1 MAQAEAMADSI
12 NYELNDGVAILRLDD
27 GKANALGHEVV
38 MTLGQHLD
46 RAEQEASA
54 VLIVGREGKFSA
66 GYNLQEMMAGPD
78 SARRLVKAGGELMLR
93 LFTFPRPVVAAC
105 TGHALAAG
113 AILLLACDLR
123 IGAEGPFKIG
133 LNEVPLGMTPPLY
146 LVELARHRLSKR
158 WYTRAV
164 TQGQIFTPA
173 DAVDTG
179 YLDACVGGEE
189 LLGLAKDEAKRL
201 GALPHA
207 AFAEAKRREREAIA
221 TALLEG
227 LDDDMNSFK
236 LDG

>member
-1 MAQAEAMADSI
+1 MADSI
-12 NYELNDGVAILRLDD
+12 QYELNDGVAILTLDD
-27 GKANALGHEVV
+27 GKANALGHDVV
-38 MTLGQHLD
+38 MSLGKHLD
-46 RAEQEASA
+46 KAEQEASA
-54 VLIVGREGKFSA
+54 VLFVGREGKFSA
-66 GYNLQEMMAGPD
+66 GYNLKEMMAGPD

-93 LFTFPRPVVAAC
+93 IFTFPRPVVAAC

-113 AILLLACDLR
+113 GILLLACDLR
-123 IGAEGPFKIG
+123 IGADGPFKIG
-133 LNEVPLGMTPPLY
+133 LNEVPLGMTPPMY

-173 DAVDTG
+173 EAADVG

-189 LLGLAKDEAKRL
+189 LLSVAKAEAKRL

-221 TALLEG
+221 TALLHG
-227 LDDDMNSFK
+227 IDDDMQSFQ